1 VATPGVSHHAMP
13 PLAGART
20 VGATGAVWR
29 WLRRMLVLAV
39 VIGAVVVLRLT
50 YFRPAPV
57 PVSVARVETG
67 RVEEIITNNK
77 AGTVTARRRAGLTP
91 EIGGRIVAL
100 PVTEGDHVN
109 RGDVVLALDDTDLR
123 AQVALQERALE
134 TAGAAAAEACT
145 AGELAVRE
153 LERSR
158 RLFDAGAVSRQAL
171 DQAEHQWAA
180 SDAACTTGAM
190 RVEQARAAVEV
201 ARVNLGKAVLRAPFA
216 GVVSRVSVQSGEWVT
231 PSPPG
236 MSLMAAVDLID
247 TASIYVRAPLDE
259 VDAGKVRPGLPVR
272 ISMDAFP
279 GRTFAGHVTYVGAY
293 VSEAQQQN
301 RTFDVDTALEDP
313 AVPPTLLP
321 GTSADVEIILRTRDG
336 VLRVPT
342 SAVLQGG
349 RVLVVRDETLV
360 SVPVRTGLG
369 NWEFT
374 EVLEGLTGGDAV
386 VVSLDRVEV
395 KAGARVI
402 IGAESG
408 R

>member
-1 VATPGVSHHAMP
+1 MATFGVSHTVLP
-13 PLAGART
+13 PIAGEQAST
-20 VGATGAVWR
+20 SPALWR
-29 WLRRMLVLAV
+29 WLRRLLLVAAAV
-39 VIGAVVVLRLT
+39 GVVVALRLT

-57 PVSVARVETG
+57 PVTVAHVETG
-67 RVEEIITNNK
+67 RVEALITNNK
-77 AGTVTARRRAGLTP
+77 AGTVSARRRASLTP
-91 EIGGRIVAL
+91 EIGGRIARV
-100 PVTEGDHVN
+100 PVKEGDRVN
-109 RGDVVLALDDTDLR
+109 RGDVLMALDDTDLR
-123 AQVALQERALE
+123 AQVALQERTLD
-134 TAGAAAAEACT
+134 TARAAAAEACT
-145 AGELAVRE
+145 GGDLAARE

-158 RLFDAGAVSRQAL
+158 RLFDAGAVSRQTL
-171 DQAEHQWAA
+171 EQAEHQRATA
-180 SDAACTTGAM
+180 DAACATGAT
-190 RVEQARAAVEV
+190 RVGQTRAAVEV
-201 ARVNLGKAVLRAPFA
+201 ARVNVGKAVLRAPLS
-216 GVVSRVSVQSGEWVT
+216 GVVSKVSVHRGEWVT

-236 MSLMAAVDLID
+236 VSLPSAVDLID

-301 RTFDVDTALEDP
+301 RTFDIDAAFDDP
-313 AVPPTLLP
+313 AVASGLLP
-321 GTSADVEIILRTRDG
+321 GTSADVEIVLRTRDD

-360 SVPVRTGLG
+360 SVPVRTGLAS
-369 NWEFT
+369 WEFT
-374 EVLEGLTGGDAV
+374 EVLDGLTAGDAV

-395 KAGARVI
+395 KAGARVTI
-402 IGAESG
+402 EPEPH